1 MPNDKE
7 QKNEAGGSADRSAY
21 FEHLFQSV
29 PAGVVLLD
37 REDRIIDCN
46 TWFTDLFHYAI
57 EEARGRK
64 INDLIVPEH
73 LQNEG
78 EETTQQVAAG
88 QSVFFETVRKKKDGE
103 LLYVSVSGQPI
114 SINEGDI
121 SVIGVYQDITD
132 RRRAEEELIEREE
145 NLRELNSTKDTFI
158 SVLSHDLRSPF
169 TSILGFSDILL
180 ENIEHADRQKIHKQ
194 VEIIRDQASTTL
206 RLLDDVL
213 SWAKVQSGKMLYNPI
228 PIAFPVVCSAVLD
241 NLRAYAEEK
250 NICVDCSEMSDI
262 ELFADENMLQVVL
275 RNLIS
280 NAIKFTPYGGRVQ
293 IAASKEQGFAKITVS
308 DSGIGIDSSNIPKLW
323 DLTRHH
329 STEGTAGERGTGY
342 GLVLCKELV
351 EKLGGNIW
359 AESAPGRGSDF
370 IFTLPLS

>member
-1 MPNDKE
+1 MPNDRE

-21 FEHLFQSV
+21 FEQLFQSV

-46 TWFTDLFHYAI
+46 KWFTDLFHYAI
-57 EEARGRK
+57 EEARDRK

-88 QSVFFETVRKKKDGE
+88 QSVFFETVRKTKDGE
-103 LLYVSVSGQPI
+103 LLYVSISGQPI
-114 SINEGDI
+114 SLEQGDI
-121 SVIGVYQDITD
+121 AVIGVYQDITD
-132 RRRAEEELIEREE
+132 RRRAEEELIEREK
-145 NLRELNSTKDTFI
+145 NLRELNATKDTFI

-169 TSILGFSDILL
+169 TSILGYADILL
-180 ENIEHADRQKIHKQ
+180 EDIEHADRQKIHNQ
-194 VEIIRDQASTTL
+194 VAIIRDQAFKTL
-206 RLLDDVL
+206 SLLDDIL
-213 SWAKVQSGKMLYNPI
+213 SWAKVQSGKMTYNPI
-228 PIAFPVVCSAVLD
+228 NVAFPVICCAVVD
-241 NLRAYAEEK
+241 NLRGKAEEK
-250 NICVDCSEMSDI
+250 NISIDCSEMPDI
-262 ELFADENMLQVVL
+262 EVFTDKKMLQVVL

-280 NAIKFTPYGGRVQ
+280 NAIKFTPYGGRIQ
-293 IAASKEQGFAKITVS
+293 IAASKEQGMATITVS
-308 DSGIGIDSSNIPKLW
+308 DSGIGIDSSDIPKLW

-359 AESAPGRGSDF
+359 ADSTPGRGSDF